1 MTMPWLVTLAGLL
14 GLAVGSFLNV
24 CIYRLPLEQSLA
36 FPASHCTSCN
46 RKLSWFENVPVLAWL
61 VLRGRCRTCHTS
73 ISVVYPLVELFT
85 GVMFALAAWHYG
97 PGLLL
102 VSRLLLGCMLIVLF
116 FIDLRHRILP
126 NVITV
131 GGTVIGFIFSFV
143 TPPGWVSSLIGLVI
157 GGLIPFLL
165 AEAYLRL
172 RKIEGLGMGDVKML
186 ALIGAFLGW
195 QLVLLTLAAGVDP
208 RLARGPR
215 PHRDPPRRHE
225 TRAALRH
232 LPRDCRDV
240 RGGGGRAHRGV
251 VCGVLPVGFRDAGIR
266 DWGFGTGESIAGCDA
281 VRSFYL
287 LPHARHRICCSFC
300 NASADRF

>member
-1 MTMPWLVTLAGLL
+1 MTMTWLVTLAGLL

-36 FPASHCTSCN
+36 FPASHCTNCN
-46 RKLSWFENVPVLAWL
+46 RTLSWFENVPVLAWL
-61 VLRGRCRTCHTS
+61 ALRGRCRTCHTS

-97 PGLLL
+97 PGCCW
-102 VSRLLLGCMLIVLF
+102 SRACCSAACSSSSSSSISAP
-116 FIDLRHRILP
+116 DLP

-131 GGTVIGFIFSFV
+131 GGTVIGFIFSFI

-195 QLVLLTLAAGVDP
+195 QLVLLTLAVASILGSIVGLGLIATRRGDMK
-208 RLARGPR
+208 LALPFG
-215 PHRDPPRRHE
+215 
-225 TRAALRH
+225 TFLAIAAMLAAAVGEH
-232 LPRDCRDV
+232 VV
-240 RGGGGRAHRGV
+240 RWY
-251 VCGVLPVGFRDAGIR
+251 VGFYGRIPGLPPSPNGLPA
-266 DWGFGTGESIAGCDA
+266 GFGGTSGIGD
-281 VRSFYL
+281 
-287 LPHARHRICCSFC
+287 
-300 NASADRF
+300 